1 MFVYIKYMNQKMANK
16 NKDDVFIF
24 RLYFQFLSCLKLDL
38 KGNNM
43 NCIKNFI
50 AEEDGVTAIEYA
62 LIAALVAAALV
73 TAVGYFTTGLDGA
86 FKAIGTKLTGAAI

>member
-1 MFVYIKYMNQKMANK
+1 
-16 NKDDVFIF
+16 
-24 RLYFQFLSCLKLDL
+24 
-38 KGNNM
+38 M
-43 NCIKNFI
+43 NCIKKFI

>member
-1 MFVYIKYMNQKMANK
+1 MANK
-16 NKDDVFIF
+16 NKNNVFIF

-43 NCIKNFI
+43 NFIKNFI

-62 LIAALVAAALV
+62 LIACGISLAIIAAVQGLGSTLNGRYA
-73 TAVGYFTTGLDGA
+73 AVNSSL
-86 FKAIGTKLTGAAI
+86 K

>member
-1 MFVYIKYMNQKMANK
+1 MFVYIKYTHQKMANK

-24 RLYFQFLSCLKLDL
+24 RLYFKFLSFLKLDL

>member
-1 MFVYIKYMNQKMANK
+1 MFVYIKYTHQKLENK
-16 NKDDVFIF
+16 NYNNVFIF

-43 NCIKNFI
+43 NFIKNFI

-73 TAVGYFTTGLDGA
+73 TAVGYFTTGLDTA
-86 FKAIGTKLTGAAI
+86 FKGIQQTLEGKKP

>member
-1 MFVYIKYMNQKMANK
+1 LANK
-16 NKDDVFIF
+16 NKNNVFIF

-43 NCIKNFI
+43 NFIKNFI

-73 TAVGYFTTGLDGA
+73 TALGIFASDLKTT
-86 FKAIGTKLTGAAI
+86 FENIGKTMKGEKP